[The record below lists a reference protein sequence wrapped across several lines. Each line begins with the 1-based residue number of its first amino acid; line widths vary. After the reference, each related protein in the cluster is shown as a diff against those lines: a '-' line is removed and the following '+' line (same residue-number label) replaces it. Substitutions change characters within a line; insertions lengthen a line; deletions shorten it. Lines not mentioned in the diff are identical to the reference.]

1 MNNEEK
7 TELIKEIKNLEG
19 FKYTI
24 IQKINKLVFALV
36 KILVEA

>member
-7 TELIKEIKNLEG
+7 IELIKEIKNLEG
-19 FKYTI
+19 FKYNI